1 MAFVMEF
8 GTGFEMGQMPTRAG
22 VFTWA
27 GATVNTASPHSGT
40 YSLSAGS
47 LSQQWRVKCPAPAA
61 EKYISVWVRAGS
73 DRTGAWALQLL
84 DADNN
89 ILVELERSGTN
100 LHAFVGA
107 SQVATGTVDWDDLS
121 YHHVQA
127 HVVVGAEGRIE
138 TIIDGIPDID
148 YSGDTQPGAKAD
160 ITYML
165 HNKPHNV
172 TGGWRI
178 DDFCFGTGGWPGDI
192 RFDAVLL
199 DGDDTVA
206 WTPST
211 GTDNYALLDE
221 VPPSS
226 TDYVSTTVD
235 ASDLYTLA
243 PWDDTDGSGNVVKDP
258 IAVTLWVDARKED
271 GNYNDLLRLNM
282 QDGGN
287 TVQGGY
293 ETLLT
298 SYEHRWFQR
307 LLAPDDG
314 EWTKA
319 KIDAL
324 LVGIDAEME

>member
-8 GTGFEMGQMPTRAG
+8 GTGFEYGAVPTRSGWFNVGANANYTVSATG
-22 VFTWA
+22 VRTGSYALRVDGVVYHQRATPSNEIYLSIWA
-27 GATVNTASPHSGT
+27 YPSSNDQACAISLHIGATAIIELRRSYPAGLWHAYVGGSKVADGAVATASLT
-40 YSLSAGS
+40 
-47 LSQQWRVKCPAPAA
+47 
-61 EKYISVWVRAGS
+61 
-73 DRTGAWALQLL
+73 LQH
-84 DADNN
+84 
-89 ILVELERSGTN
+89 IQ
-100 LHAFVGA
+100 LHAI
-107 SQVATGTVDWDDLS
+107 VADSGGV
-121 YHHVQA
+121 
-127 HVVVGAEGRIE
+127 IE
-138 TIIDGIPDID
+138 TIIDGIPDIS
-148 YSGDTQPGAKAD
+148 YTGDTQPGASD
-160 ITYML
+160 QIDGVGMGRSY
-165 HNKPHNV
+165 
-172 TGGWRI
+172 WQSY
-178 DDFCFGTGGWPGDI
+178 DDFCYGTGGWPGDI

-258 IAVTLWVDARKED
+258 IAVTLWASARKED
-271 GNYNDLLRLNM
+271 GNYNDQLQLRM
-282 QDGGN
+282 SDGAN

-298 SYEHRWFQR
+298 SYEHRW
-307 LLAPDDG
+307 LLRMAAPDGG

-319 KIDAL
+319 KIDDL
-324 LVGIDAEME
+324 LVGIDADMESA